1 MNYGERVGSLFEEY
15 QEKYDIDFKD
25 EFYVKELIKLKI
37 QYQSAPDEHIRAKTD
52 LMNLILKLEQ
62 QLALK
67 EKIHTIP
74 LIDEANYN
82 VCTKHR
88 RIDSQGALICEIN
101 FTKMLKDRLKEG
113 KEQNKLIDITGFRG
127 IGKTRT
133 LINFAK
139 ENGYIVIVPS
149 VIMANE
155 YSISGYDNIYHH
167 MDYSRLRGIRNV
179 NCVVDEGV
187 DIDRIKNE
195 FRLNIITGYVTRN
208 IK

>member
-1 MNYGERVGSLFEEY
+1 MNYGERVGSLFEKY

-37 QYQSAPDEHIRAKTD
+37 QYQNTPDEHIRAKTD

-62 QLALK
+62 KLALK

-74 LIDEANYN
+74 LINELDFHVYANHKHIDLQDEL
-82 VCTKHR
+82 TW
-88 RIDSQGALICEIN
+88 EIN

-167 MDYSRLRGIRNV
+167 MDYSKLRGIRNV

-195 FRLNIITGYVTRN
+195 FGLNIITGYVTIN

>member
-15 QEKYDIDFKD
+15 REKYDIDFKD

-37 QYQSAPDEHIRAKTD
+37 QYQNAPDEHIRAKTD

-67 EKIHTIP
+67 EKIHIIP
-74 LIDEANYN
+74 LIDESNCN
-82 VCTKHR
+82 ICTKHR
-88 RIDSQGALICEIN
+88 RIDLQGALIWEIN
-101 FTKMLKDRLKEG
+101 FTKMLKDRLKQG
-113 KEQNKLIDITGFRG
+113 KEQNKLIDVTGFRG
-127 IGKTRT
+127 VGKTT
-133 LINFAK
+133 ELINFAE
-139 ENGYIVIVPS
+139 ENDYLVIVPNATT
-149 VIMANE
+149 ANG
-155 YSISGYDNIYHH
+155 YRVSGYDNVYHH

-195 FRLNIITGYVTRN
+195 FGLNIITGYVTRN